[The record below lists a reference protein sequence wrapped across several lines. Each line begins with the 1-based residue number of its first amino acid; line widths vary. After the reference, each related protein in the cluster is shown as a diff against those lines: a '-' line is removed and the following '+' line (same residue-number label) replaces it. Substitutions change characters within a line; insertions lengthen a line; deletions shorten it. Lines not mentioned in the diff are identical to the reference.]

1 MCPDHRSL
9 LSDENTDIMSCYSA
23 VRYQM
28 QLHKNDLKPGD
39 VLMTNSPHAGGSYV
53 LSCILL
59 YNLDLTVQ
67 LVISRILP
75 LLVRSSTMDRMRSY
89 SLQLLVDIM
98 PTSAGFYQDLCHQRQ
113 LASSKRVPT
122 SSVLRSSR
130 RECLT
135 TTVLWS
141 TWSTSLR
148 STQEAQAVE
157 TFEMWRAI

>member
-1 MCPDHRSL
+1 MCPGHRPL
-9 LSDENTDIMSCYSA
+9 LSDRDTDILSCYSA

-59 YNLDLTVQ
+59 YNLDLTAQ
-67 LVISRILP
+67 LVIFQILQSSA
-75 LLVRSSTMDRMRSY
+75 RSSTTDRMKSY
-89 SLQLLVDIM
+89 SLQLLVGTM
-98 PTSAGFYQDLCHQRQ
+98 PTSAVFSQDLCHQHQ

-122 SSVLRSSR
+122 LLVSRLSR
-130 RECLT
+130 RECST

-141 TWSTSLR
+141 IWSTSPQ
-148 STQEAQAVE
+148 STREVQAVG
-157 TFEMWRAI
+157 TFGMWRAI